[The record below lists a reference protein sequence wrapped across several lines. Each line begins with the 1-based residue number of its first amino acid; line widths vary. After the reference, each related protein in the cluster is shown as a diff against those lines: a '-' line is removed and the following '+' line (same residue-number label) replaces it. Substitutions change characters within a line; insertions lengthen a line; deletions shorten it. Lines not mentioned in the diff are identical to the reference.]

1 MTVTHHLPFEIF
13 FPLFKS
19 QLSKLKLGGSNS
31 QSEKSNNNQEE
42 REKKTDRSEHFTNFD
57 WSQPKRKKKFQV
69 KKKKNK
75 RRGKKFSQN
84 LFFFFFLSLRVSAK
98 NEKKNYVVKCLT
110 IGRAIICARV
120 HKWRRRL
127 IVREATMY

>member
-13 FPLFKS
+13 FPLPKS

-84 LFFFFFLSLRVSAK
+84 LFSFFFYRYVSALK
-98 NEKKNYVVKCLT
+98 MKKKITLLN
-110 IGRAIICARV
+110 A
-120 HKWRRRL
+120 
-127 IVREATMY
+127 